1 MFIACACTGLVAI
14 LLDVNPYLGRGWAV
28 PLAWG
33 FWWLGAVQFLVFASL
48 LLARQVDLG
57 GKGWIVCSALS
68 GMSGAVADPGAACTQ
83 CCRWCRLRA
92 RSRLHCALPR
102 NRIFFYWES
111 IASLPK
117 SKRLDMLFLCA
128 TAIGAAITS
137 EGMSRY
143 MIHYFGHG
151 FQMVAYILFVS

>member
-1 MFIACACTGLVAI
+1 M
-14 LLDVNPYLGRGWAV
+14 
-28 PLAWG
+28 
-33 FWWLGAVQFLVFASL
+33 
-48 LLARQVDLG
+48 
-57 GKGWIVCSALS
+57 CSALS
-68 GMSGAVADPGAACTQ
+68 GMSGAVADHGAACTQ

-92 RSRLHCALPR
+92 RSRLHRALPR

-128 TAIGAAITS
+128 TAIGAAITA

-151 FQMVAYILFVS
+151 FQMVAYILFVSWLCVRVGTVRGRNFVISARMTHGLIPHPPDSVRSGW